1 MVPEEAPVLL
11 SVGKARPSHPHILQE
26 SQVVHLCQKRIVHI
40 YAARVPQLNQKVLY
54 KVHILDAR
62 E

>member
-11 SVGKARPSHPHILQE
+11 SVGKASPPHPHVLKE
-26 SQVVHLCQKRIVHI
+26 SQVVHLYQKSIVQSYATRVQQMNQI
-40 YAARVPQLNQKVLY
+40 ILYIAYILAAR
-54 KVHILDAR
+54 